1 MKPTK
6 FAATPQDR
14 MNYILGHFSANQQIN
29 AVLFLNNQLS
39 NELLE
44 ESVLVTMEIEPVLKC
59 RFVDDDTPYWEEH
72 PSPSSLPVTFF
83 TEGQDQD
90 IEKSAIEFIEEQGN
104 FLKDPMVQMKLLRG
118 NTRDILVIKLSHL
131 CTDGAGVKAY
141 MNMLGNVYT
150 RLSLGKSKDE
160 IIKGYHKSGERLR
173 DQSLVFHHAGIS
185 DIKSAY
191 QPNHEPKASLWS
203 FPSRP
208 NGNEFPKMCVRRL
221 TREQTKRL
229 TQWAKVHQ
237 ATINDVIMTAYFRAL
252 SRVAVY
258 AEPCTPEKMIGLT
271 IDLRRYL
278 PENESCTICNLS
290 GMEMPEIKMEAD
302 EDFQQT
308 LDGVKKS
315 MRKIKSQHPGLSS
328 AAGMELLAGM
338 KLSAVKDIYNQ
349 QHEQALETGM
359 ALPLL
364 TNFGLVTDEPITFG
378 EIQAEDG
385 YITSPIMYAPFFTL
399 GASSYTGRL
408 TFTIGHHTP
417 GTAEENV
424 NLFLDELV
432 GQLLDQGTRLNR
444 KSTP

>member
-1 MKPTK
+1 MESTK
-6 FAATPQDR
+6 YAATPQDR

-29 AVLFLNNQLS
+29 AVLFLNYHIS
-39 NELLE
+39 KELLK

-59 RFVDDDTPYWEEH
+59 RFVVDDIPYWEEH

-83 TEGQDQD
+83 KEGQDQD
-90 IEKSAIEFIEEQGN
+90 IEKMAIEFIEEPGN
-104 FLKDPMVQMKLLRG
+104 FIKDPMVQMKLLRG

-150 RLSLGKSKDE
+150 RLSLGQLKDE
-160 IIKGYHKSGERLR
+160 IIKGYHKSGER
-173 DQSLVFHHAGIS
+173 DQSLVFHHAGIT

-203 FPSRP
+203 FPSRL
-208 NGNEFPKMCVRRL
+208 NGNEFPKMSVRRL
-221 TREQTKRL
+221 TREQTQRL

-258 AEPCTPEKMIGLT
+258 AEPRTTEKMIGLT
-271 IDLRRYL
+271 IDLRRCL
-278 PENESCTICNLS
+278 PEDAVSPICNLS
-290 GMEMPEIKMEAD
+290 GMEMPEIKLEAD
-302 EDFQQT
+302 EDFLQT
-308 LDGVKKS
+308 LDRVKKS
-315 MRKIKSQHPGLSS
+315 MKKIKSQNPGLSS

-338 KLSAVKDIYNQ
+338 KLSAVKDMYKQ
-349 QHEQALETGM
+349 QHEQALHTGM

-364 TNFGLVTDEPITFG
+364 TNFGVVTGEPITFG
-378 EIQAEDG
+378 GIQAEDG
-385 YITSPIMYAPFFTL
+385 YITSPVMYAPFFTL
-399 GASSYTGRL
+399 GASSYNGRL
-408 TFTIGHHTP
+408 TFTIGYHTP

-424 NLFLDELV
+424 NLFLDRIV
-432 GQLLDQGTRLNR
+432 NQLLDQCNQLNVN
-444 KSTP
+444 